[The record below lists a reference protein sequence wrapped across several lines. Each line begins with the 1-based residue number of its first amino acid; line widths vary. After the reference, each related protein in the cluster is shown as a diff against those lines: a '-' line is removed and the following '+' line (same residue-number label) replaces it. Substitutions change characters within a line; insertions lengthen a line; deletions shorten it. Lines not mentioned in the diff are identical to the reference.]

1 MLTMSILGLVAIV
14 IVSMWIGYVAGSIL
28 AMNRLLAQLQ
38 RAGFRVKRK
47 GLEVTRTRH
56 TWAGNAHEK
65 E

>member
-1 MLTMSILGLVAIV
+1 MITMSILGLVAIV

-47 GLEVTRTRH
+47 GLEVARTRH
-56 TWAGNAHEK
+56 TWAGDAHEK